1 MATNIIV
8 NVIYIGMKEGTTIRF
23 EVGVT
28 EHAVRLPEKIDVVI
42 DNIDMNEITTMIMIM
57 SDYDED
63 DDYYT
68 GMSSVEEDVALPLL
82 TVDDIFIHQHFTWH
96 KTRDGPPVP
105 VCYKMNTK
113 GNIGKI
119 NSVICPDDIND
130 LSECVNNFNQGW
142 EMMNSTQ
149 RWPGQSK
156 RRLVYSFGT

>member
-1 MATNIIV
+1 
-8 NVIYIGMKEGTTIRF
+8 
-23 EVGVT
+23 
-28 EHAVRLPEKIDVVI
+28 
-42 DNIDMNEITTMIMIM
+42 M

-82 TVDDIFIHQHFTWH
+82 TVDDIFIHQHFIYGTQ
-96 KTRDGPPVP
+96 TRDGLPVP

-119 NSVICPDDIND
+119 NSVICPDDINV
-130 LSECVNNFNQGW
+130 LSECVNNFNHGW

-149 RWPGQSK
+149 RWPGPIKKKVGIQLWNVVENDTSD
-156 RRLVYSFGT
+156 